1 MEELRSTRFRF
12 PAGRGRILHYC
23 AVCIVLEALLFA
35 GVAQR
40 RDPRETTRMD
50 DEKYEA
56 WGQKYTQTS
65 CRRGLIGRGSTHEA
79 IQQQV
84 APKGSALVE
93 LSQRLRQTVA
103 IPHPPSPH
111 SRLVLSLAPVADL
124 FPAAK
129 SEPPVACRST
139 TNCRV
144 CLTVEFQ
151 LSTAVSG
158 MFQQRMWKK
167 QKQKQN

>member
-1 MEELRSTRFRF
+1 MIYDLEELRSTRFRL
-12 PAGRGRILHYC
+12 PATGGRILHYC
-23 AVCIVLEALLFA
+23 VVCIQLEAMIVA

-40 RDPRETTRMD
+40 RDPRKRTRMD
-50 DEKYEA
+50 DEKYGA

-65 CRRGLIGRGSTHEA
+65 CRRGVIGRGSTHEA

-84 APKGSALVE
+84 APKGSALVG
-93 LSQRLRQTVA
+93 LSKRLRQTVA
-103 IPHPPSPH
+103 IPRPPSPH
-111 SRLVLSLAPVADL
+111 SRLVLSLAPVVDL

-144 CLTVEFQ
+144 CL
-151 LSTAVSG
+151 LDC
-158 MFQQRMWKK
+158 
-167 QKQKQN
+167 